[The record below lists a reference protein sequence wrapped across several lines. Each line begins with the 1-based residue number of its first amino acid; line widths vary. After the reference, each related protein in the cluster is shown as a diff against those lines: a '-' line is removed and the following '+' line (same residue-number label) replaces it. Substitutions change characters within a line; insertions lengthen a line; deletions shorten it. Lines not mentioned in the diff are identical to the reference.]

1 MEIHCLCFLQGQMVI
16 GYFIFNGQ
24 NKFLAID

>member
-1 MEIHCLCFLQGQMVI
+1 MKINCLGFLQGQMVI
-16 GYFIFNGQ
+16 GSFIFNVQ